1 MLYATPQ
8 LLDQHIWVPVR
19 DKFIQCCGHAGLTV
33 RDGLVGDPD
42 PPQAMRDAAEHGL
55 PVGYRA
61 WDPAGS
67 TPGDWRDLAVQAGR
81 PSALLRR
88 EALAAREASS
98 HPPNQVVITLVFT
111 FISPSSSDLTSLGSS
126 TYESAVLLL
135 GSG

>member
-33 RDGLVGDPD
+33 LDGLMGDPE
-42 PPQAMRDAAEHGL
+42 PPQAMRDAAEQGL

-88 EALAAREASS
+88 EALAAREAATLQASS
-98 HPPNQVVITLVFT
+98 YPPNQV
-111 FISPSSSDLTSLGSS
+111 FISLAFFLSHLHLLT
-126 TYESAVLLL
+126 
-135 GSG
+135 

>member
-19 DKFIQCCGHAGLTV
+19 DTFIQCCGHAGMTV
-33 RDGLVGDPD
+33 LDGLMGNPD
-42 PPQAMRDAAEHGL
+42 SPQVMREAAEQGL

-67 TPGDWRDLAVQAGR
+67 VPGDWRDLAVQAGR

-88 EALAAREASS
+88 EALAAREAAACQ
-98 HPPNQVVITLVFT
+98 PCPYLQDQVGDDPVDITFT
-111 FISPSSSDLTSLGSS
+111 F
-126 TYESAVLLL
+126 VFC
-135 GSG
+135 